1 MLLFRPLSARTASG
15 DGCYPLPCSMK
26 CGLSSPI
33 DNRSGRLAGPMLRGH
48 PDTEMNLNLGR
59 VSVRHVDHLDSM
71 GVSLARR
78 SRESDILRERSTWV
92 AIRSKPNDTFPRKEV
107 IQPQLPL
114 RLPCYDFAPIA
125 SPTLDS
131 CLRERLAYRLQVLPT
146 FMA

>member
-1 MLLFRPLSARTASG
+1 MSWA
-15 DGCYPLPCSMK
+15 
-26 CGLSSPI
+26 
-33 DNRSGRLAGPMLRGH
+33 
-48 PDTEMNLNLGR
+48 PDTIGSQSYISRPIESIDEELNQECHHTVITRNPGK
-59 VSVRHVDHLDSM
+59 
-71 GVSLARR
+71 
-78 SRESDILRERSTWV
+78 IL
-92 AIRSKPNDTFPRKEV
+92 PRKEV

>member
-1 MLLFRPLSARTASG
+1 MLLFRPLSAQTASG

-33 DNRSGRLAGPMLRGH
+33 DNRSGRLADPMLRGH
-48 PDTEMNLNLGR
+48 PDTKKNLNLGR

-92 AIRSKPNDTFPRKEV
+92 ATRSKPNDTFPRKEV